1 MHRKLVKRKNRI
13 CGKIHEKVTLM
24 TMEPYQLQQLRTRRL
39 ATNVYLA
46 FVCFGLPLIF
56 TRFYFNITETKH
68 VFFLVCSLVYALA
81 LILIA
86 ILLPKGYGVAKPERA
101 PVAPALWFLAAF
113 FVCFVLGGLL
123 GGHPQDAFFGQ
134 NNRYQGV
141 LTVFTYCLVVLALS
155 RQALSLRVA
164 EAAVAAGAVL
174 VGALG
179 LLNHY
184 GLDPFGFMENLTA
197 FDRGRFLSTIGNADF
212 YGSYLSLAF
221 PVTFGLFLH
230 SEQKLSRA
238 LSTLALVCASFGA
251 LVAGSDST
259 ALGMLA
265 AAVVFP
271 LTLFGD
277 PRGFR
282 RYFLGWAVFALCA
295 LSFGLV
301 SPVLPSATY
310 LSAFCVLV
318 SKTPV
323 ALGLLLACFVCWLAL
338 KKTPPAR
345 LLGARKAYWITLL
358 AGALLCILA
367 LILLNTALSG
377 VPLGGAENY
386 LRFSE
391 SWGTDRG
398 KIWAF
403 CLRVYEGFSPV
414 QKLFGGG
421 PGALYY
427 ADAQNHVF
435 TDAALDTAHN
445 EYLQYLLVSGGAGL
459 FSFLAFLA
467 LTLIAGAKK
476 SLSDPLSRGFTVA
489 VAAYA
494 VQALVNI
501 SQPASTPLFFLFC
514 GLIFAACGQTDAPF
528 RRKSRLA
535 R

>member
-1 MHRKLVKRKNRI
+1 
-13 CGKIHEKVTLM
+13 M
-24 TMEPYQLQQLRTRRL
+24 TMEPYQLNQLRIRRL
-39 ATNVYLA
+39 TTNVYLSL
-46 FVCFGLPLIF
+46 VCFGLPLVF
-56 TRFYFNITETKH
+56 TRFFFNITETKH
-68 VFFLVCSLVYALA
+68 VFFIVCSLVYALA

-86 ILLPKGYGVAKPERA
+86 ILLPKGYGVAKAEQA

-113 FVCFVLGGLL
+113 FICLVLGGLL
-123 GGHPQDAFFGQ
+123 GGHPEDAFFGQ
-134 NNRYQGV
+134 NNRYQGI
-141 LTVFTYCLVVLALS
+141 LSVFTYCLVALALS
-155 RQALSLRVA
+155 RQTLGLRLA
-164 EAAVAAGAVL
+164 EAAVAAGAAL

-179 LLNHY
+179 LINHY
-184 GLDPFGFMENLTA
+184 GLDPFGFMTNLTA
-197 FDRGRFLSTIGNADF
+197 FDKGRFLSTIGNADF

-230 SEQKLSRA
+230 AGQKRTRVLSA
-238 LSTLALVCASFGA
+238 LALVCVSFGA

-259 ALGMLA
+259 ALGMIA

-271 LTLFGD
+271 LVLFCD
-277 PRGFR
+277 PRGLR
-282 RYFLGWAVFALCA
+282 RYFAGWAVFALSA
-295 LSFGLV
+295 LCFGLL

-310 LSAFCVLV
+310 LSAFCVIV
-318 SKTPV
+318 SKAPV
-323 ALGLLLACFVCWLAL
+323 ALALLLACLVCWLAL
-338 KKTPPAR
+338 KKAPPAR
-345 LLGARKAYWITLL
+345 LLRARKAYWITLL
-358 AGALLCILA
+358 AAAVLCIAA

-403 CLRVYEGFSPV
+403 CLRVYDGFTPI

-421 PGALYY
+421 PGALYH
-427 ADAQNHVF
+427 ADAQNRVF
-435 TDAALDTAHN
+435 TDAVLDTAHN

-459 FSFLAFLA
+459 LSFLAFLL

-476 SLSDPLSRGFTVA
+476 SLADPLSRGFTVA

-501 SQPASTPLFFLFC
+501 SQPASTPLFFVFC
-514 GLIFAACGQTDAPF
+514 GLICS
-528 RRKSRLA
+528 KSIVSGGVQEPVIEASEKDLVIPA
-535 R
+535 EP

>member
-1 MHRKLVKRKNRI
+1 
-13 CGKIHEKVTLM
+13 M
-24 TMEPYQLQQLRTRRL
+24 TMEPYQLQQLRIRRFS
-39 ATNVYLA
+39 TNVYLA
-46 FVCFGLPLIF
+46 LVCFGMPLIF

-68 VFFLVCSLVYALA
+68 IFFLTCSLVYALA
-81 LILIA
+81 LVLIA
-86 ILLPKGYGVAKPERA
+86 ILFPAGYGVAKPERK
-101 PVAPALWFLAAF
+101 PVAPAIWLLIAF
-113 FVCFVLGGLL
+113 FGCLVLGGVL
-123 GGHPQDAFFGQ
+123 GGHPEDAFFGQ
-134 NNRYQGV
+134 NNRYQGI
-141 LTVFTYCLVVLALS
+141 LTTFTYCVVVFALS
-155 RQALSLRVA
+155 RQTLDLRFA
-164 EAAVAAGAVL
+164 EAATAAGAAL

-184 GLDPFGFMENLTA
+184 GIDPFGFMTKLTE

-212 YGSYLSLAF
+212 YGSYFTLAF

-230 SEQKLSRA
+230 AERKHTRA
-238 LSTLALVCASFGA
+238 LSVSALILASFGA

-259 ALGMLA
+259 ALGMIA

-271 LTLFGD
+271 LVLFGD
-277 PRGFR
+277 PRSFR

-295 LSFGLV
+295 LSFGFL

-310 LSAFCVLV
+310 LSAFCVIV
-318 SKTPV
+318 SKPPV
-323 ALGLLLACFVCWLAL
+323 ALGLLIACLAVWLLL
-338 KKTPPAR
+338 KKAQPDR
-345 LLGARKAYWITLL
+345 LLRARKAYWVVLL
-358 AGALLCILA
+358 VATILGAAA

-377 VPLGGAENY
+377 IPLGGAENY

-403 CLRVYEGFSPV
+403 CLRVYGSFSPV

-421 PGALYY
+421 PGALYH
-427 ADAQNHVF
+427 ADALTHVF

-459 FSFLAFLA
+459 LSFLGFLA
-467 LTLIAGAKK
+467 LTLITGAKK
-476 SLSDPLSRGFTVA
+476 SLSDPRSRGLIVA

-501 SQPASTPLFFLFC
+501 SQPASTPLFFVFC
-514 GLIFAACGQTDAPF
+514 GLILSISAQPDDVLW
-528 RRKSRLA
+528 RKSRFSRWISRRKTRA
-535 R
+535 KNA

>member
-1 MHRKLVKRKNRI
+1 
-13 CGKIHEKVTLM
+13 M
-24 TMEPYQLQQLRTRRL
+24 TMEPYQLNQLRIRRL
-39 ATNVYLA
+39 TTNVYLSL
-46 FVCFGLPLIF
+46 VCFGLPLVF
-56 TRFYFNITETKH
+56 TRFFFNITETKH
-68 VFFLVCSLVYALA
+68 VFFIVSSLVYALA

-86 ILLPKGYGVAKPERA
+86 ILLPKGYGVAKTERA
-101 PVAPALWFLAAF
+101 PITPALWFLAAF
-113 FVCFVLGGLL
+113 FVCLVLGSLF
-123 GGHPQDAFFGQ
+123 GGHSEGAFFGE
-134 NNRYQGV
+134 NNRYQGI
-141 LTVFTYCLVVLALS
+141 LSVFTYCLVVLALS
-155 RQALSLRVA
+155 RQAFSLRLA
-164 EAAVAAGAVL
+164 EAATAAGAAL

-184 GLDPFGFMENLTA
+184 GVDPFGFMTKLTD

-230 SEQKLSRA
+230 AEQKRTRVLS
-238 LSTLALVCASFGA
+238 LLALVCVSFGA

-259 ALGMLA
+259 ALGMIA

-271 LTLFGD
+271 LVLFGD
-277 PRGFR
+277 PRGLR
-282 RYFLGWAVFALCA
+282 KYVLGWAMFALCA
-295 LSFGLV
+295 LCFGLL
-301 SPVLPSATY
+301 SPLLPSATY
-310 LSAFCVLV
+310 LSAFCVIV

-323 ALGLLLACFVCWLAL
+323 ALGLLFVCFAVWLLL
-338 KKTPPAR
+338 KKAQPLR
-345 LLGARKAYWITLL
+345 LLRARKAYWITLL
-358 AGALLCILA
+358 AAVVLGITALV
-367 LILLNTALSG
+367 LLNTALSG

-403 CLRVYEGFSPV
+403 CLRVYGEFTPV

-427 ADAQNHVF
+427 ADAQNRVF

-459 FSFLAFLA
+459 LSFLAFLV

-489 VAAYA
+489 IAAYS
-494 VQALVNI
+494 VQAFVNI
-501 SQPASTPLFFLFC
+501 SQPASTPLFFVFC
-514 GLIFAACGQTDAPF
+514 GLIFSASGQTDTYF
-528 RRKSRLA
+528 WRKSCLTRWIH
-535 R
+535 RQKTRPKNV